1 MNKRQKKKAF
11 KKRFGVNPPS
21 GIKLHDTIDFC
32 EHEDTILLA
41 VERMKAALID
51 SWERIKE
58 PLIRLY
64 REMRKTIKETEE
76 KEPTARQ
83 RFYYSNAWQQQRQKM
98 QESEAMKIDSNINIL
113 NHDRR

>member
-11 KKRFGVNPPS
+11 KKQFGVNPPS
-21 GIKLHDTIDFC
+21 GIKLHDTIVFC

-51 SWERIKE
+51 LWEQIKE
-58 PLIRLY
+58 PFTRLY
-64 REMRKTIKETEE
+64 REMRETIKETEE
-76 KEPTARQ
+76 KEPTAGQ
-83 RFYYSNAWQQQRQKM
+83 RFYYSNARQA
-98 QESEAMKIDSNINIL
+98 QESEAMKIESNINIF